1 MINYLRNIP
10 HHFIT
15 ALKGLGRHFAMT
27 LSSASAVMVTLI
39 LISMFILIAGNVD
52 NFAMN
57 VEGSLKI
64 HASIDK
70 IKTEKEIET
79 MESDIKKM
87 QGIKSIAFSSSEDE
101 LNSLI
106 DENGSVFSRYKESN
120 PMPAAFVIE
129 VDQASDIPAITTKL
143 NEIDGIDKAQYGGET
158 VEDMIKVFE
167 TLRNGGTI
175 FVLVL
180 SFLAVFLISNTIK
193 MTIYT
198 RNTEISIMRNV
209 GATNW
214 YIKTPFMFE
223 GMMIGIIGSIIPI
236 LITCIGYQFLYDS
249 MNGMMVSNMF
259 MLQKPF
265 PFTAYIAVLLMVCG
279 ALVGVL
285 GSFFA
290 VTKYLRWRR

>member
-1 MINYLRNIP
+1 MIRFLKNIP
-10 HHFIT
+10 HHFIA

-52 NFAMN
+52 NFALN

-70 IKTEKEIET
+70 IKTDKEIEA
-79 MESDIKKM
+79 MESEIKKM
-87 QGIKSIAFSSSEDE
+87 QGVKSISFSSSEDE

-106 DENGSVFSRYKESN
+106 DENGSVFSRYKENN
-120 PMPAAFVIE
+120 PMSAAFVVE
-129 VDQASDIPAITTKL
+129 VDQAGDIPAITAKL
-143 NEIDGIDKAQYGGET
+143 NEIDGIEKAQYGGET

-175 FVLVL
+175 FVGIL
-180 SFLAVFLISNTIK
+180 SLLAVFLISNTIK

-223 GMMIGIIGSIIPI
+223 GMLIGIIGAVIPI
-236 LITCIGYQFLYDS
+236 LITCFGYNFLYDS

-265 PFTAYIAVLLMVCG
+265 PFTIYIAVLLVVCG

>member
-1 MINYLRNIP
+1 MIRFLTNIP
-10 HHFIT
+10 HHFIS

-39 LISMFILIAGNVD
+39 LISVFILIAGNVD
-52 NFAMN
+52 NFALN

-70 IKTEKEIET
+70 IKTDKEIKT
-79 MESDIKKM
+79 MESDIKQM
-87 QGIKSIAFSSSEDE
+87 QGVKSISFSSSEDE

-106 DENGSVFSRYKESN
+106 DENGSVFSRYKENN
-120 PMPAAFVIE
+120 PMSAAFIVE
-129 VDQASDIPAITTKL
+129 VDQAGDIPAITTKL
-143 NEIDGIDKAQYGGET
+143 NEIDGIEKAQYGGEA

-180 SFLAVFLISNTIK
+180 TLLAVFLISNTIK

-223 GMMIGIIGSIIPI
+223 GMLIGIIGAVIPV
-236 LITCIGYQFLYDS
+236 LITCVGYNFLYDS

-265 PFTAYIAVLLMVCG
+265 PFTVYIAVLLVVCG
-279 ALVGVL
+279 AFVGVL

>member
-79 MESDIKKM
+79 IESEIKKM
-87 QGIKSIAFSSSEDE
+87 QGIKSVAFSSSEDE

-120 PMPAAFVIE
+120 PMPSAFVIE

>member
-79 MESDIKKM
+79 MESEIKKM

-167 TLRNGGTI
+167 TLRNGGTV

-236 LITCIGYQFLYDS
+236 LITCIGYHFLYDS